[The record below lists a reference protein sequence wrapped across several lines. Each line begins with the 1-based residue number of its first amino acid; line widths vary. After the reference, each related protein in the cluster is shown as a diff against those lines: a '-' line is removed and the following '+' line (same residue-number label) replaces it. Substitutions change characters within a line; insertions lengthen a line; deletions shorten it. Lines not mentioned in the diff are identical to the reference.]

1 MLLLYY
7 MVTKPKV
14 TEEFLWQLH
23 EFLEGLED
31 VYSTFALRSWRDAIN
46 PEWRKL
52 RLAYEKKR
60 RTRSFVQF
68 LSYLKKRGYIKT
80 PTGQSVGAL
89 QLTKKGKQKALEG
102 RKKGSALIPRKDGKM
117 ILLMYDIP
125 KSKQYVRKAFRNEL
139 ELLDYQMLQKSVW
152 VSNKD
157 VLEETERVVLEYDL
171 FPNVNIFIIEK
182 VKVQK

>member
-1 MLLLYY
+1 MAGKLKL
-7 MVTKPKV
+7 

-23 EFLEGLED
+23 EFLEGIED
-31 VYSTFALRSWRDAIN
+31 VRSTFAPRSWGDVIN

-60 RTRSFVQF
+60 RKRSFVQF

-80 PTGQSVGAL
+80 PTGKSVGAL

-102 RKKGSALIPRKDGKM
+102 RKRGSALAPRKDGKM
-117 ILLMYDIP
+117 IMLMYDIP

-139 ELLDYQMLQKSVW
+139 EFLDYQLLQKSVW
-152 VSNKD
+152 VSDKD
-157 VLEETERVVLEYDL
+157 VMEETESIVREYNL
-171 FPNVNIFIIEK
+171 SPNVNIFIIEK
-182 VKVQK
+182 VRVQK